1 MSPDREARILIVD
14 DQREVARVMRTA
26 LELSNRN
33 YHVIDVPSGEEALLE
48 MGQTYDLVISDF
60 RLPGMSGVELLER
73 IHKVQSSIN
82 MILMSAH
89 SLDEVNL
96 EARELDLF
104 DVLEKPIDMDA
115 FVATVN
121 RAVSGTEE
129 LPRLMPVTAA
139 DDRPLPEFDTRI
151 VTNKLSKLRA
161 DLGAVGLAFIART
174 GKVLLKQGTVDEVPR
189 FGELAVLLASNFTTT
204 AEIST
209 YLGDDRS
216 TAVHYYDGN
225 WYDIFALSV
234 GVNFFVAV
242 VYPGGSQRHMGTVLR
257 IGKPGVREIIDLI
270 NEDREEESGEAD
282 GVADRPATLPPPT
295 IESVEEWDDVFAE
308 LDVDEPEPEPATD
321 EALQD
326 ALMTLMGE
334 DGEIET
340 IDANLEEM
348 DLELDDTEITDVDG
362 FWEDAA
368 ASEETKISTE
378 ALSMSEAIELG
389 LIPKD
394 ANIEEE

>member
-48 MGQTYDLVISDF
+48 MGQTYDLVISDY

-73 IHKVQSSIN
+73 IHKVQSSIK

-89 SLDEVNL
+89 SLAEVKPESRGL
-96 EARELDLF
+96 ELF
-104 DVLEKPIDMDA
+104 AILEKPIDTDA

-129 LPRLMPVTAA
+129 PSRLVPVTAA
-139 DDRPLPEFDTRI
+139 DDHPLPEFDTRI
-151 VTNKLSKLRA
+151 VASKLNKLRA
-161 DLGAVGLAFIART
+161 DLGAVGLAFIGRT
-174 GKVLLKQGTVDEVPR
+174 GKVLLKEGPVDEVPR
-189 FGELAVLLASNFTTT
+189 FGELAVLLANNFTTT

-242 VYPGGSQRHMGTVLR
+242 IYPGGSQRHMGPILR

-270 NEDREEESGEAD
+270 NEDQVVETGMAGSE
-282 GVADRPATLPPPT
+282 PAGGSTLPPPT

-308 LDVDEPEPEPATD
+308 LDVDEPEPTTD
-321 EALQD
+321 EELQD

-334 DGEIET
+334 EGEVEA
-340 IDANLEEM
+340 IDVDLEELDFNLEDSEN
-348 DLELDDTEITDVDG
+348 TDVDS

-378 ALSMSEAIELG
+378 ALSLDEAIELG

-394 ANIEEE
+394 ANLEED